1 VRLSEARGRPGGAA
15 PATTTAPIV
24 DPTRP
29 IDGWAGS
36 VRAHMNTEEILDDI
50 RLRIELMPLECGP
63 GVTIP
68 ALPPVDRHNPPKV
81 QQRQLHPEGPISV
94 SSPRSA
100 WTAELVPNMRAP
112 RASSRASASPDS
124 EVSGPGGLPDRLPGA
139 SGAEGRGRSRVSVV
153 VDIDER
159 SVSRHRHAFPKPLV
173 CFGEHGRSAP
183 IMAGWIRHFGG
194 FRRPARVDSRTRE
207 TGVNEFRPIRR
218 CCGRNASA
226 GGGR

>member
-139 SGAEGRGRSRVSVV
+139 SGAEGRDGAGSASSSTSPNGLSPDIGTRSPNRWYVLANMADLRRLGRDGFVTSGVFADRRGWTHGPVRPGQTSSV
-153 VDIDER
+153 R
-159 SVSRHRHAFPKPLV
+159 
-173 CFGEHGRSAP
+173 
-183 IMAGWIRHFGG
+183 
-194 FRRPARVDSRTRE
+194 
-207 TGVNEFRPIRR
+207 
-218 CCGRNASA
+218 
-226 GGGR
+226 